1 MRILWKIAS
10 MAMAA
15 SCSFGAHAG
24 SQTGTITNVNVRAS
38 DGLIVV
44 YLGGAASGRPA
55 CAASQPY
62 WIIKSETSTAG
73 KQQLAQIMLAQATGK
88 SITII
93 GMGTCTRWSDGEDID
108 TVVLF

>member
-1 MRILWKIAS
+1 MRTLLKIVS
-10 MAMAA
+10 VVMAA

-24 SQTGTITNVNVRAS
+24 TQTGTVTNVNVRAS

-44 YLGGAASGRPA
+44 YLGGTASGRAA

-73 KQQLAQIMLAQATGK
+73 KQQLAQLMIAQATGK
-88 SITII
+88 SITIV

-108 TVVLF
+108 TIVL